1 LRGQIKD
8 RNRRDLIADEL
19 RDLIYSG
26 TEAMPAARDLPDLIM
41 SVGTDYLLASEDDV
55 RRDRYRSSRLGVEL
69 DFGIKEGRHHD
80 SYPATAIRGPWIH
93 LLWYHPREAL
103 DFFIKVFNHSV
114 DWYAHP
120 RLHDRL
126 EPPWEVELT
135 FADGTTRTQWAN
147 ARLWGLYRGMTV
159 GPYVLQ
165 SMLMALEK
173 WLLELAEER
182 PEELDAILLD
192 ILGRSDSA
200 ALSAVVAS
208 VAAAYPHDS
217 GEALLVLLSARD
229 YVELDRSRVAGD
241 RQVSGLSGMLPTFR
255 VDHQVYEAE
264 RKKANAVPHRGH
276 HVETAIANLQLG
288 PLAPRVHAILD
299 RHLAVL
305 RPKERKQIACGAS
318 LFTEWTCGSTP
329 FPRRLDQKSSP
340 QRAVRL
346 STATCGSI
354 PNRQTL
360 MCRQWSTKVP
370 SVWRR

>member
-1 LRGQIKD
+1 MRGQIKD